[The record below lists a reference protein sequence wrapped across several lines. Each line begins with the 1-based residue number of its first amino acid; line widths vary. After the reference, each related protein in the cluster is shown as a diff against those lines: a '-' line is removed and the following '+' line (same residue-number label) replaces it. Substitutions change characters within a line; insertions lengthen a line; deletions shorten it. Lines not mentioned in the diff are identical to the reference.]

1 MKTIIGLHEE
11 KKEILASISMMHTW
25 VIEAETILSG
35 SWAQHPEEITNQAV
49 GQLFDA
55 YLNRL
60 FQFLNGEEIAED
72 EKGRLG
78 ELFRVLKHLR
88 PGLIQCYDIEGFPR
102 TNNDMERTIRA
113 IKMQYRRI
121 SGRKNWNTYLLCYGR
136 CVVYQ
141 EWWLHQ
147 PDGEAQLQARLR
159 GVPTASWH
167 HAREQTRQSHL
178 EQLNRFRF
186 RHQPLD
192 YLASLEKRWEQT
204 IGT

>member
-1 MKTIIGLHEE
+1 
-11 KKEILASISMMHTW
+11 MMHTW
-25 VIEAETILSG
+25 VVEAEAILDG
-35 SWAQHPEEITNQAV
+35 SWAQHPEEITNQAI

-60 FQFLNGEEIAED
+60 FQFLNGEEIIED
-72 EKGRLG
+72 EKVRLG

-121 SGRKNWNTYLLCYGR
+121 SGRKNWNAYLLCYGR

-147 PDGEAQLQARLR
+147 PDGEIQLHARLR
-159 GVPTASWH
+159 RVSTSSWH
-167 HAREQTRQSHL
+167 HARQSHL
-178 EQLNRFRF
+178 EQLHRFRF
-186 RHQPLD
+186 RHHPLE
-192 YLASLEKRWEQT
+192 YLASLEERWEQT